1 MPQTQLSSTFLQYLA
16 RYTPASEATN
26 GGIPNTAAPS
36 GAAASGAAASGA
48 AADGVTGPA
57 QLPSLNEVSK
67 ELGVSVALLR
77 EQLEVA
83 RAIGLVEVRPRTGIR
98 RLPYAFL
105 PAVRQSLSYALAVD
119 PGYFMAYSDLRI
131 HLEATYWQEA
141 AGRLT
146 QEDQQELISLV
157 RRARDKLNGHPIE
170 IPHPEHRQFHLGI
183 YRRLENPFVLGLL
196 EAYWEAY
203 EAVGLNLYTDID
215 YLHEVWQYHEQ
226 MAQAIRDG
234 DLARGYAAL
243 LQHKDLLFHRPDT
256 PR

>member
-1 MPQTQLSSTFLQYLA
+1 MAQPQTSSVFLQYLA
-16 RYTPASEATN
+16 RYAPASEATN
-26 GGIPNTAAPS
+26 G
-36 GAAASGAAASGA
+36 AAANGAVAGL
-48 AADGVTGPA
+48 A
-57 QLPSLNEVSK
+57 QLPSLSEVSK

-77 EQLEVA
+77 EQLEVE

-98 RLPYAFL
+98 RLPYSFL
-105 PAVRQSLSYALAVD
+105 PAVRQSLSYVLAVD
-119 PGYFMAYSDLRI
+119 PAYFMAYSDLRI

-141 AGRLT
+141 ASRLT
-146 QEDQQELISLV
+146 LADQQELINLV
-157 RRARDKLNGHPIE
+157 KRAWNKLNGRPIE
-170 IPHPEHRQFHLGI
+170 IPHPEHRQLHLGI

-226 MAQAIRDG
+226 MVQAICDG
-234 DLARGYAAL
+234 DLDRGYAAL

>member
-1 MPQTQLSSTFLQYLA
+1 MAQNQLPSVFLQYLA
-16 RYTPASEATN
+16 RYTPNSEATN
-26 GGIPNTAAPS
+26 GAVANI
-36 GAAASGAAASGA
+36 
-48 AADGVTGPA
+48 VTQESA
-57 QLPSLNEVSK
+57 QLPSLSVVSK

-98 RLPYAFL
+98 RLPYSFF

-119 PGYFMAYSDLRI
+119 TVYFLAYSDLRI
-131 HLEATYWQEA
+131 HLEATYWREA
-141 AGRLT
+141 ASRLT
-146 QEDQQELISLV
+146 PDDQRELINLV
-157 RRARDKLNGHPIE
+157 QRAWEKLKGLPIE
-170 IPHPEHRQFHLGI
+170 IPHPEHRQLHLGI

-203 EAVGLNLYTDID
+203 EAVGLNLYTDIN
-215 YLHEVWQYHEQ
+215 YLHEVWQYHEEMVQ
-226 MAQAIRDG
+226 SICDG
-234 DLARGYAAL
+234 DLDRGYTAL

>member
-1 MPQTQLSSTFLQYLA
+1 MIESSKVRFIRLIKSLIMAQTQLSSVFLQYLA
-16 RYTPASEATN
+16 RYTPANEVTN
-26 GGIPNTAAPS
+26 GAPAN
-36 GAAASGAAASGA
+36 GA
-48 AADGVTGPA
+48 TLETA
-57 QLPSLNEVSK
+57 QLPSLSEVSK

-105 PAVRQSLSYALAVD
+105 PAVRQSLTYALAID
-119 PGYFMAYSDLRI
+119 PASFMAYSDLRI

-141 AGRLT
+141 ASRLT
-146 QEDQQELISLV
+146 LEDQQELKSLV
-157 RRARDKLNGHPIE
+157 KRACEKLNGQPIQ
-170 IPHPEHRQFHLGI
+170 IPHPEHRQLHLVI
-183 YRRLENPFVLGLL
+183 YCRLENPFVLGLL

-215 YLHEVWQYHEQ
+215 YLHEVWQYHDQ
-226 MAQAIRDG
+226 MVQAICDG
-234 DLARGYAAL
+234 DLDRGYTAL

>member
-1 MPQTQLSSTFLQYLA
+1 MAQLQTSSVFLRYLA
-16 RYTPASEATN
+16 RYTPASEAAN
-26 GGIPNTAAPS
+26 
-36 GAAASGAAASGA
+36 GAA
-48 AADGVTGPA
+48 GVA
-57 QLPSLNEVSK
+57 QLPSLSEVSK

-119 PGYFMAYSDLRI
+119 PAYFMAYSDLRI
-131 HLEATYWQEA
+131 HLEATYWKEA
-141 AGRLT
+141 ASRLT
-146 QEDQQELISLV
+146 PEDQQELASLV
-157 RRARDKLNGHPIE
+157 KRAWEKLNGHPIE
-170 IPHPEHRQFHLGI
+170 IPHPEHRQLHLGI
-183 YRRLENPFVLGLL
+183 YRRLQNPFVLGLL

-215 YLHEVWQYHEQ
+215 YLQEVWQYHEQ
-226 MAQAIRDG
+226 MVQAICEG
-234 DLARGYAAL
+234 DLDRGYAAL

>member
-1 MPQTQLSSTFLQYLA
+1 MVQTQPSSIFLQYLA
-16 RYTPASEATN
+16 RYKPASEATN
-26 GGIPNTAAPS
+26 GTAVNGFVS
-36 GAAASGAAASGA
+36 GS
-48 AADGVTGPA
+48 A
-57 QLPSLNEVSK
+57 QLPSLSEVSK
-67 ELGVSVALLR
+67 ELGLSVALVR

-119 PGYFMAYSDLRI
+119 PAYFLAYSDLRI
-131 HLEATYWQEA
+131 HLEATYWHEA
-141 AGRLT
+141 ANRLT
-146 QEDQQELISLV
+146 PEDQQELVNLV
-157 RRARDKLNGHPIE
+157 KQAWQKLNGRPIE
-170 IPHPEHRQFHLGI
+170 IPHPEHRRLHLGI

-226 MAQAIRDG
+226 MVQAICDG
-234 DLARGYAAL
+234 DLDRGYTAL